1 MKSEICSSF
10 GEGKSYYKT
19 RAEYAGCQVVC
30 QPASL
35 YCLSLWSQL
44 GHPGSSAGLGSARS
58 QVQRVV
64 GPGVTW
70 AHLSRRCLE
79 WLSSAP
85 IFPSL
90 QQARPCPHAE
100 RWGRA
105 RTETRECFQARFWV
119 TFADSLL
126 ATPSH
131 ALSQASLGAELKSEW
146 GRSLQ
151 NRTGLPCCLPQVLLS
166 GPVPYSRILGALTLR
181 VFDPL
186 CLFRQ

>member
-19 RAEYAGCQVVC
+19 CAEYAGCQVVYE
-30 QPASL
+30 PASL

-44 GHPGSSAGLGSARS
+44 GHPGSSAGLGSVRS
-58 QVQRVV
+58 RVQGVV
-64 GPGVTW
+64 GPGVIW

-79 WLSSAP
+79 WLGSAP
-85 IFPSL
+85 IFNGGGGHRQKHTSAFQPVSGSRL
-90 QQARPCPHAE
+90 LIVCWPH
-100 RWGRA
+100 
-105 RTETRECFQARFWV
+105 QV
-119 TFADSLL
+119 TCWAKHLW
-126 ATPSH
+126 
-131 ALSQASLGAELKSEW
+131 GAELESEW

-166 GPVPYSRILGALTLR
+166 GPVTYSRILGALTLS